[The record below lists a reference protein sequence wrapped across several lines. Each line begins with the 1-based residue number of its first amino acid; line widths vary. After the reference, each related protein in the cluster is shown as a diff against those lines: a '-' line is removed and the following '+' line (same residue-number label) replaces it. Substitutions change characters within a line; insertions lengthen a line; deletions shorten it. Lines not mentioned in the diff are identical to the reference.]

1 LPGDGPAAAAAALT
15 PLPPAVA
22 LAALRAYA
30 RQNGEAALPLLEGL
44 LLDAAAAPLAAA
56 ALEALGEV
64 PAPRAA
70 ALAARWAGEG
80 TDGAPDESGA
90 PGATGTRETRK
101 AARRALHRLT
111 QAGVQPEHRPR
122 PAPAPQRERP
132 ERVRRALMSAADA
145 EGTRLLYLLIDPP
158 LGGAQMARVIASET
172 GGLLRFEILDSTG
185 RQFERYLTTSRP
197 DRELAL
203 AEIPPAYARW
213 LIGQAVAAAQA
224 AGRPLPPAY
233 LSFRDSLPSPDVEPV
248 PPIEDEPIYLEVR
261 YRPDLVEQS
270 VELLELPEFRMWLP
284 DQAAVAPLAEEWRN
298 VDSGPLSLP
307 PMVVGQRREAILDR
321 IIDLITGPGGV
332 PGARRRLEDNALVLL
347 RRGETQAARRAIAA
361 ASRLD
366 PDDPAAAHSQ
376 PLFRAIAETAIEA
389 LLGPEATAPPQP
401 AAGEEAAPPPAA
413 PAAPAAPDTP
423 VEDEPGMRRRPSG
436 LILPR

>member
-1 LPGDGPAAAAAALT
+1 MRSP
-15 PLPPAVA
+15 
-22 LAALRAYA
+22 RA
-30 RQNGEAALPLLEGL
+30 
-44 LLDAAAAPLAAA
+44 
-56 ALEALGEV
+56 
-64 PAPRAA
+64 RAA
-70 ALAARWAGEG
+70 ALAARWAGEDADG
-80 TDGAPDESGA
+80 VAGEPAVPGEPGAAGAP
-90 PGATGTRETRK
+90 GTRETRK

-111 QAGVQPEHRPR
+111 QAGVQPDHRPR
-122 PAPAPQRERP
+122 PAPAPERERP
-132 ERVRRALMSAADA
+132 ERVRRALMSAADS

-213 LIGQAVAAAQA
+213 LIGQAVAAARA

-233 LSFRDSLPSPDVEPV
+233 LSFRDSLPAPDAEPV

-284 DQAAVAPLAEEWRN
+284 DQAAVAPLAEEWRT

-321 IIDLITGPGGV
+321 IVDLITGPGGM
-332 PGARRRLEDNALVLL
+332 PG
-347 RRGETQAARRAIAA
+347 
-361 ASRLD
+361 
-366 PDDPAAAHSQ
+366 
-376 PLFRAIAETAIEA
+376 
-389 LLGPEATAPPQP
+389 
-401 AAGEEAAPPPAA
+401 AA
-413 PAAPAAPDTP
+413 PAGRQRPRPAPAPGDPGGPAGDRGRVPARSGRSAAAPLPAP
-423 VEDEPGMRRRPSG
+423 VPGDRRGGARGPPGPRGDRAPATGGRRSRSPAGEPAARIRRSRTSPG
-436 LILPR
+436 CAAGRRA